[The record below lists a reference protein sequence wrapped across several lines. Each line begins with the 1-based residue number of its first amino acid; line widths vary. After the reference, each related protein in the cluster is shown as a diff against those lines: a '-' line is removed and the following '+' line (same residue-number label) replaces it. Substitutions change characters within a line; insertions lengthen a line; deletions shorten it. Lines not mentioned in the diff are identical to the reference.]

1 MKSPVL
7 GESQS
12 DSVSLSHWWYREAFS
27 AGDKTGPR
35 VQTSAGACPA
45 PPPSFYLPFETPQSP
60 RSLCFSTTLKGH
72 TLLVSTHNARQQDK
86 LLHKVQSPLPH
97 SSNTRA
103 HTHVHTVT
111 RDPDRKHPKV
121 FQPFLSTR
129 KSKMQGLW
137 KLHPLPQLRTN
148 LNVKMFLAEVKWVL
162 LHV

>member
-7 GESQS
+7 GESQP

-86 LLHKVQSPLPH
+86 LLHKLQSPLPH

-103 HTHVHTVT
+103 HTRAHSHTRSRQRTPKGLSAFLECKKKQDAGTVKVASSS
-111 RDPDRKHPKV
+111 PIKNQFKRK
-121 FQPFLSTR
+121 
-129 KSKMQGLW
+129 
-137 KLHPLPQLRTN
+137 
-148 LNVKMFLAEVKWVL
+148 NVPGRS
-162 LHV
+162 